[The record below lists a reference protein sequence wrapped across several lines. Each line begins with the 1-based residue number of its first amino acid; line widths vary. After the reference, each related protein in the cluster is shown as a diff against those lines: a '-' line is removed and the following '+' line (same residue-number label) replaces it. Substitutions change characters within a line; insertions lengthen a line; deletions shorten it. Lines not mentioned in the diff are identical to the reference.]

1 MRINGRFMN
10 FRYLFQLRKRFESKS
25 ELSLPNFRFR
35 LYSSEVEPEISPDLL
50 KIMEQRFS
58 AIKHRATCLDNLINQ
73 PETSQSEYARAN
85 KELRKLSGSVQLINQ
100 LKAKQKEIDGLKSLM
115 NESSEDKDM
124 LNMATEEMGQAI
136 EEERK
141 LQNLLLKS
149 LLPKDDADERDCI
162 LEVRAGTG
170 GEEASLFAMNI
181 FKMYEKYAHNKG
193 WKFDVVDIAQSDMKG
208 FKEAT
213 AAILG
218 VGVFGKLKFES
229 GIHRVQRVPVT
240 EKLGRVH
247 TSAVSVAILP
257 QADEV
262 DVQLK
267 KEDLKID
274 FYRSGGSGGQHAN
287 KTSSAV
293 RMTHI
298 PTGIVIAIQDER
310 SQHMNKAKAL
320 KVLCAKLYEIE
331 RTRLHSSRSKLRSDQ
346 IGSGDRSERI
356 RTYNFPQGRVTDHR
370 VGITYH
376 NIDDVMQGESLDAF
390 IDALL
395 LKEEMDAIAT
405 FRSSTSHNKKKF
417 VNSVRDAGQRKSIA
431 HNDLCMT
438 T

>member
-100 LKAKQKEIDGLKSLM
+100 LKAKQKSLM

-405 FRSSTSHNKKKF
+405 FRSST
-417 VNSVRDAGQRKSIA
+417 
-431 HNDLCMT
+431 
-438 T
+438 

>member
-1 MRINGRFMN
+1 MI
-10 FRYLFQLRKRFESKS
+10 
-25 ELSLPNFRFR
+25 
-35 LYSSEVEPEISPDLL
+35 ILL
-50 KIMEQRFS
+50 IR
-58 AIKHRATCLDNLINQ
+58 Q

-405 FRSSTSHNKKKF
+405 FRSST
-417 VNSVRDAGQRKSIA
+417 
-431 HNDLCMT
+431 
-438 T
+438 